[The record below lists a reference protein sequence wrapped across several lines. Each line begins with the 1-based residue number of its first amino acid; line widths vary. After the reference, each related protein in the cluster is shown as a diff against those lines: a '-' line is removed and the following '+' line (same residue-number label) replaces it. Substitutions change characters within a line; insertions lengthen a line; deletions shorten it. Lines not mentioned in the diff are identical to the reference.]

1 MVVHDAQKNLLA
13 AQSLSRQHDQILNIG
28 RRFPEWLTL
37 RAGGVHQI
45 AAPGISPKPAKEEK
59 TMSESKEALDLLYR
73 PASYFWP
80 ISHETHAIAAIK
92 GERRRNVI
100 REAYDTNRVSVL
112 DEYYSTPVLHEQD
125 RRALG
130 LIHPSFMGGEYLPN
144 RQETEVE
151 IARINIDSTTS
162 DVTSIYAKPGKNR
175 IYYRVV
181 DEYNGDTLN
190 EKRTRSSRQPLTLDH
205 LVEFFL
211 GAWSLKD
218 VLDGNDL
225 NLEEAYDFTHPSSEF
240 YPQFGAAIRARIDS
254 WYPAKD
260 PDEEQDDE

>member
-1 MVVHDAQKNLLA
+1 
-13 AQSLSRQHDQILNIG
+13 
-28 RRFPEWLTL
+28 
-37 RAGGVHQI
+37 
-45 AAPGISPKPAKEEK
+45 
-59 TMSESKEALDLLYR
+59 MSESKEALDLSYR

-80 ISHETHAIAAIK
+80 ITHETHAIAAIK
-92 GERRRNVI
+92 GERRRNAI

-162 DVTSIYAKPGKNR
+162 DVTSIYAKAGKNR

-190 EKRTRSSRQPLTLDH
+190 EKRTRSSIRPLSLQEAVDFI
-205 LVEFFL
+205 LC
-211 GAWSLKD
+211 AWPLRD
-218 VLDGNDL
+218 VLQMNELDL
-225 NLEEAYDFTHPSSEF
+225 IAAHDFTRPSSEF
-240 YPQFGAAIRARIDS
+240 YPQFAEAIYARIDS
-254 WYPAKD
+254 WYPAD
-260 PDEEQDDE
+260 NTSGEQSDEWGKEGE

>member
-1 MVVHDAQKNLLA
+1 
-13 AQSLSRQHDQILNIG
+13 
-28 RRFPEWLTL
+28 
-37 RAGGVHQI
+37 
-45 AAPGISPKPAKEEK
+45 
-59 TMSESKEALDLLYR
+59 MSESKEALDLLYR